1 MVLNVTEKHQDE
13 DKIKDQIA
21 DIISEGVFNYL
32 KKNGL
37 LKKRVDQI
45 KRYQLLQ
52 EKLSELEKTKLI

>member
-1 MVLNVTEKHQDE
+1 MTEKHQDE